1 MKEQKQNEN
10 CIDSVRTF
18 TTENNVIAIPPS
30 LLLPDIQSLGKKK
43 DSLCNNHPELIH
55 SSAAGTAQEH
65 SLRVKKKNLRK
76 QQKKPTTKK
85 PFSFVNTNTA
95 AIFKVHSSLHYHVS
109 TRQRMTIKYSVNMH
123 KYCLLHFTPSAFIIT
138 NDQIHS
144 LAHVD
149 YISSLLCNLMLI
161 VTALL
166 YEKILF
172 FCFFF
177 AF

>member
-1 MKEQKQNEN
+1 M
-10 CIDSVRTF
+10 
-18 TTENNVIAIPPS
+18 
-30 LLLPDIQSLGKKK
+30 LLPFPQVCCCQIFSPLVRKKKKK

-65 SLRVKKKNLRK
+65 SLRVKKKIIWENN
-76 QQKKPTTKK
+76 KKNPTTKQ

-109 TRQRMTIKYSVNMH
+109 TRQRMTIKYSVNMN

-177 AF
+177 AFWTLASR